1 MWTRFSSV
9 SSGLRSME
17 GPRYASD
24 GALRR
29 RIYLFRHGDVS
40 YVGDDGLRVPDPR
53 IVPLTDWG
61 QEQAKEMGGFLA
73 SVHFD
78 KAACSGLLRT
88 VQTAKGILGDRGLE
102 LVEIP
107 EMEEIRSSSDRSKM
121 PTTLAEAAYAFMIAH
136 EPGATYRGGEA
147 FQDFETRVLTGLQRI
162 LAWDD
167 WHSLALVLHGGVN
180 RIILSWALN
189 TGLHSFGNFEQNTC
203 CLNILDVDTDPATG
217 EVMRTL
223 VRGFNITA
231 YDTARQNDHLTTLE
245 AGAAKYR
252 NLIAKK

>member
-1 MWTRFSSV
+1 
-9 SSGLRSME
+9 ME

-40 YVGDDGLRVPDPR
+40 YVTPEGERVPDPR
-53 IVPLTDWG
+53 VVPLTDWG
-61 QEQAKEMGGFLA
+61 QEQAKEMGAFLA

-88 VQTAKGILGDRGLE
+88 VQTAKGILSGRDME
-102 LVEIP
+102 LIEVP
-107 EMEEIRSSSDRSKM
+107 EMEEIRSSPDRSKM
-121 PTTLAEAAYAFMIAH
+121 PATLAEAAYAFMIAH

-147 FQDFETRVLTGLQRI
+147 FQDFENRVLGGLNEI
-162 LAWDD
+162 IAWDD

-180 RIILSWALN
+180 RIILSWALK

-203 CLNILDVDTDPATG
+203 CLNIIDVDSDPDTN
-217 EVMRTL
+217 EVVRTL

-252 NLIAKK
+252 NLIEKK